1 VESAN
6 TETWLLFFGSCT
18 GVIQNAVS
26 YVHRIMTYLVI
37 LLLWLRFMDPI
48 IRIAVHEVDKLV
60 ARGQTRK

>member
-1 VESAN
+1 MATV
-6 TETWLLFFGSCT
+6 FGSCT
-18 GVIQNAVS
+18 GVIQTATS